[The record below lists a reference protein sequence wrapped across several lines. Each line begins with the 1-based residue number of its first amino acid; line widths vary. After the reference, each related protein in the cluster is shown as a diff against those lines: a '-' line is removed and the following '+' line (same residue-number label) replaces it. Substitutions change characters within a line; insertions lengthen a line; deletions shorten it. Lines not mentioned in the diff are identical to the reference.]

1 MSLLDLLNKV
11 KKDVIDKVADELVG
25 KPAEAA
31 AQEAAEAVAEAIG
44 AEPAKPE
51 HKPVEVIPGGVPSG
65 FVIGGGSSTPPA
77 PAFDSSW
84 YEEVPSEECQYN
96 FSGTYLEYFSKV
108 FREDFPRY
116 DVALETIEASRRYKY
131 TFRFGGEVKLIVEL
145 MTEKSCAN
153 AFRRECLRNGI
164 PYLRFYFDHEGW
176 WNTRAYV
183 DERVGEVLGE

>member
-44 AEPAKPE
+44 AEPAKP
-51 HKPVEVIPGGVPSG
+51 KPIEVIPGGIQNGYVVPSG
-65 FVIGGGSSTPPA
+65 NPAPAA

-84 YEEVPSEECQYN
+84 YDEVPAEECQYN
-96 FSGTYLEYFSKV
+96 YSGPYLEYFSKV

-116 DVALETIEASRRYKY
+116 DVTLETIDESRRYKY

-153 AFRRECLRNGI
+153 AFRRECQRNGI

>member
-1 MSLLDLLNKV
+1 MSLLSGILNKV
-11 KKDVIDKVADELVG
+11 KKEVIDKVADELVV
-25 KPAEAA
+25 KPAAQAAAEAGAAA
-31 AQEAAEAVAEAIG
+31 AQEAA
-44 AEPAKPE
+44 KPKP
-51 HKPVEVIPGGVPSG
+51 KPVEVIPGGVPSG

-84 YEEVPSEECQYN
+84 YEEVPAEECQYN
-96 FSGTYLEYFSKV
+96 YSGTYLEYFSKV

-116 DVALETIEASRRYKY
+116 DTALETIEAGRRYKY

-176 WNTRAYV
+176 WNTRAYI